1 MAVLGAG
8 TKVFLDTSATE
19 TPTWL
24 QVKGIKTMGD
34 TGEEAPLVDVTTI
47 DVTSKE
53 YIAGILDGAE
63 KEITGNLELT
73 DPGQD
78 AFIIKAKA
86 RAQAK
91 IKIEFPTTPVTICTM
106 TLQMLGFHIPQ
117 PEMEQALQFKTKG
130 KVTGGVTWTEGT

>member
-8 TKVFLDTSATE
+8 TKVFLDTSLTE
-19 TPTWL
+19 TPTWV

-34 TGEEAPLVDVTTI
+34 TGEEAPLVDVTPI

-78 AFIIKAKA
+78 AFIVKAKA

-130 KVTGGVTWTEGT
+130 KVTGGVTWTEGI